1 MVDFS
6 VTPFLLKAAA
16 RQRVQPQSGHTAF
29 ACYAFFTF
37 DQEMRLQPN
46 IFLGFNDTSK
56 WYVLLKVSK
65 NLLSPKYLWSSKFQD
80 E

>member
-1 MVDFS
+1 MGGTFHQDNTVLHPPQD
-6 VTPFLLKAAA
+6 
-16 RQRVQPQSGHTAF
+16 RVQDQVSTFF

-37 DQEMRLQPN
+37 DQEIRLQPN

-56 WYVLLKVSK
+56 WRVLLKVSK